1 MRWLA
6 PEPAAWLGPPGK
18 AFGIALGGTSLNPL
32 SLALVEP
39 AGDAGDDVCGRETDK
54 WDLQEK
60 QRTERNASDSYAQ
73 TTRFTASLL
82 CFAAL
87 S

>member
-6 PEPAAWLGPPGK
+6 PEPAARLGPPGK
-18 AFGIALGGTSLNPL
+18 AFGIAL

-39 AGDAGDDVCGRETDK
+39 AGDGGEDDVCGSERDI
-54 WDLQEK
+54 WNLQEK